1 MTLLSTGSIG
11 IDTVTTPHGHVADA
25 PGGTAVYCAFAAS
38 PYVPVRLVAVAG
50 EDFPD
55 EFRQLL
61 TAREIDLAGLEV
73 RPGSRTFRWT
83 GRFEGDMNEAETL
96 DVKLNVL
103 AERAPEVP
111 AAFADSDVVFLG
123 ATHPTLQRDLLA
135 RLDAPR
141 VVLCDTKDLWIEQER
156 NSLITTLALVT
167 GAVIN
172 DVEARQLTGQ
182 TNLIAAGEALLD
194 MGPNF
199 AIVKKGE
206 HGALLVTKDGPFPIP
221 AYPAKVVRD
230 PTGAGDS
237 FAGGLLGFLA
247 ETGRHDTETL
257 RRALVHGTVAA
268 SFAIED
274 FSLNRLQRLT
284 RSEVDERV
292 DRFVEML
299 RFA

>member
-11 IDTVTTPHGHVADA
+11 IDTVTTPHGHIEDA

-55 EFRQLL
+55 EFRKLL
-61 TAREIDLAGLEV
+61 ASREIDLAGLEV

-141 VVLCDTKDLWIEQER
+141 VVLCDTKDFWIEQER
-156 NSLITTLALVT
+156 DSLITTLALVT

-172 DVEARQLTGQ
+172 DVEARQLTGH

-194 MGPNF
+194 MGPKF

-206 HGALLVTKDGPFPIP
+206 HGALLVTKDGSFPIP
-221 AYPAKVVRD
+221 AFPAKVVRD

-247 ETGRHDTETL
+247 ETGRHDTDTL
-257 RRALVHGTVAA
+257 RRALVHGTVVA

-274 FSLNRLQRLT
+274 FSLNRLRRLT
-284 RSEVDERV
+284 RAEVDQRV
-292 DRFVEML
+292 DQFVEML
-299 RFA
+299 RFP